1 MLTQKDKKKV
11 RSKLNSIY
19 KKILSKRNIDNCENK
34 IIEIIKDFNKKNPKR
49 EKKISEKTSL
59 IICYGD
65 NVYSNKKKSINVFD
79 TFFKKKLE
87 KYFNIIHFLPFYPSS
102 SDSGFSVKDHY
113 KIDNK
118 LGNWSDIK
126 R

>member
-1 MLTQKDKKKV
+1 MLTQKDKKKI

-19 KKILSKRNIDNCENK
+19 KKVLSKRDIDNCENN
-34 IIEIIKDFNKKNPKR
+34 IIEIINNFNKKKIKI

-65 NVYSNKKKSINVFD
+65 NIYLNKKKSINVFE

-87 KYFNIIHFLPFYPSS
+87 KYFNIIHFLPFWVH
-102 SDSGFSVKDHY
+102 F
-113 KIDNK
+113 
-118 LGNWSDIK
+118 
-126 R
+126 

>member
-19 KKILSKRNIDNCENK
+19 KKILSKRDIDNCENE

-65 NVYSNKKKSINVFD
+65 NVYLNKKKIN
-79 TFFKKKLE
+79 KC
-87 KYFNIIHFLPFYPSS
+87 I
-102 SDSGFSVKDHY
+102 
-113 KIDNK
+113 
-118 LGNWSDIK
+118 
-126 R
+126 

>member
-49 EKKISEKTSL
+49 
-59 IICYGD
+59 
-65 NVYSNKKKSINVFD
+65 
-79 TFFKKKLE
+79 
-87 KYFNIIHFLPFYPSS
+87 
-102 SDSGFSVKDHY
+102 
-113 KIDNK
+113 
-118 LGNWSDIK
+118 
-126 R
+126 